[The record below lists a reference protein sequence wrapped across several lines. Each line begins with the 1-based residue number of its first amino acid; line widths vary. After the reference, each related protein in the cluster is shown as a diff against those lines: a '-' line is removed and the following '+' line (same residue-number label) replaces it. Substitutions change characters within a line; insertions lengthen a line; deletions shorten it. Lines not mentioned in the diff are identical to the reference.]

1 MAYISCLRELNASG
15 KLSSLEIIKGDGEL
29 SVFSGDFLSEEIKRE
44 VYLHTYFLITGIFLI
59 SEQYP
64 DYVRLGSF
72 SENFKN
78 SRFRGEIKSVF

>member
-1 MAYISCLRELNASG
+1 MAYIGCLRELNASG

-64 DYVRLGSF
+64 DYVCLGSF